1 MAKESGLGITL
12 AVDDSASA
20 AKSIENDNLS
30 VDFGTPRGVID
41 STGIDSSAA
50 ERILALADFSIT
62 MNGLFNDTANLSHDV
77 FKTIPST
84 SVARAITIVH
94 SDQTLTIVGAVL
106 TDYAFSRTPD
116 GGLSWSVPGLHN
128 STTVPTWS

>member
-1 MAKESGLGITL
+1 MTKESGLGATL
-12 AVDDSASA
+12 AVDNSASA

-62 MNGLFNDTANLSHDV
+62 MSGLFNDAADQSHDV

-94 SDQTLTIVGAVL
+94 SGQTLTIVGAVL
-106 TDYAFSRTPD
+106 TDYSFNRGPD
-116 GGLSWSVPGLHN
+116 GSLAWSVPGLHA